1 MIGLRSAMTSK
12 LGHPISHGNAS
23 GGDEALQR
31 AMLALNSG
39 RPADAERIAA
49 DVLKTS
55 RRNVPALQVLA
66 NALLM
71 QNRIADAIVPLETAA
86 RGNHDPQIET
96 MLGIVLRQAGR
107 IEDALSWLKRA
118 VKRRPPHAPAFY
130 EFGCLL
136 SFLNRDEEAVE
147 AFNRGLDVAPL
158 VPQLSVQL
166 GYVLLRRKRYAEAKA
181 AFSRALANSAG
192 SPEALFGLAKVHQSA
207 GDNAAAA
214 GYFRQCLVGRPND
227 ADMWLQLGFCL
238 LELGDRAAGY
248 ECFRTA
254 TRGDP
259 QNYGNALSA
268 LVKSGRGRFWLK
280 PSRAAQYFQGAKS

>member
-12 LGHPISHGNAS
+12 LGHPVSRGNAS

-39 RPADAERIAA
+39 QPADAERIAA

-136 SFLNRDEEAVE
+136 SFLNRDKEAVE

-192 SPEALFGLAKVHQSA
+192 SPEALFGLAKVHQAA

-214 GYFRQCLVGRPND
+214 GYFRQCLVSRPND
-227 ADMWLQLGFCL
+227 ADMWLQLGYCL

-280 PSRAAQYFQGAKS
+280 PSGAAQYFRETKS

>member
-1 MIGLRSAMTSK
+1 MTSK
-12 LGHPISHGNAS
+12 LGHPVSHGGRS
-23 GGDEALQR
+23 GSDEALRR
-31 AMLALNSG
+31 AMLALDGG
-39 RPADAERIAA
+39 RPADAERVAA
-49 DVLKTS
+49 DVLKTN
-55 RRNVPALQVLA
+55 RRNVLALQVLA

-71 QNRIADAIVPLETAA
+71 QNRIADAIAPLETAA

-118 VKRRPPHAPAFY
+118 VKRRPPHAQAFY

-136 SFLNRDEEAVE
+136 SFLNRDDEAIE

-158 VPQLSVQL
+158 APQLSVQL
-166 GYVLLRRKRYAEAKA
+166 GYVLLRRKHYAEAKA
-181 AFSRALANSAG
+181 AFARALNNSAG
-192 SPEALFGLAKVHQSA
+192 SPEALYGLAKAHQA
-207 GDNAAAA
+207 VGDNAAAA
-214 GYFRQCLVGRPND
+214 GYFRQCLVSRPND

-268 LVKSGRGRFWLK
+268 MVKSGRGRFWLK
-280 PSRAAQYFQGAKS
+280 PSGAARYFRGAES

>member
-1 MIGLRSAMTSK
+1 MTSK
-12 LGHPISHGNAS
+12 LGHPVSHGGAS

-31 AMLALNSG
+31 AMFDLNSG
-39 RPADAERIAA
+39 HPADAERIAV
-49 DVLKTS
+49 DVLKTN
-55 RRNVPALQVLA
+55 RRNVLALQVLA
-66 NALLM
+66 NALLL
-71 QNRIADAIVPLETAA
+71 QNRIADAIAPLEVAA

-107 IEDALSWLKRA
+107 IEDALSWLARAGKRGPPRGAA
-118 VKRRPPHAPAFY
+118 VY
-130 EFGCLL
+130 LFGCLL

-147 AFNRGLDVAPL
+147 AFNRDLDVAPL
-158 VPQLSVQL
+158 MPQFSVQL
-166 GYVLLRRKRYAEAKA
+166 GYVLLRRKHHAEAKA
-181 AFSRALANSAG
+181 AFARALNNSAG
-192 SPEALFGLAKVHQSA
+192 SPEALYGLAKAHQA
-207 GDNAAAA
+207 IGDNAAAA
-214 GYFRQCLVGRPND
+214 GYFRQCLVSRPND

-268 LVKSGRGRFWLK
+268 MVKSGRGRFWLK
-280 PSRAAQYFQGAKS
+280 PSGAARYFRGAES

>member
-1 MIGLRSAMTSK
+1 MISLRSAMTSK
-12 LGHPISHGNAS
+12 LGHPVSHGGAS
-23 GGDEALQR
+23 GSDEALQR
-31 AMLALNSG
+31 AVLALNGG

-49 DVLKTS
+49 DVLKTN
-55 RRNVPALQVLA
+55 RRNVLALQVLA

-71 QNRIADAIVPLETAA
+71 QNRIADAIAPLETAA

-96 MLGIVLRQAGR
+96 MLGIVMRQDGR
-107 IEDALSWLKRA
+107 IEDALSWLTRA

-136 SFLNRDEEAVE
+136 SLLNRDEEAVE

-158 VPQLSVQL
+158 MPQFSVQL
-166 GYVLLRRKRYAEAKA
+166 GYVLLRRKHHAEAKA
-181 AFSRALANSAG
+181 AFARALNNSAG
-192 SPEALFGLAKVHQSA
+192 SPEALYGLAKAHQA
-207 GDNAAAA
+207 IGDNAAAA
-214 GYFRQCLVGRPND
+214 GYFRQCLVSRPND

-238 LELGDRAAGY
+238 LDLGDRAAGY

-268 LVKSGRGRFWLK
+268 LVKSGHGRFWLK
-280 PSRAAQYFQGAKS
+280 PSGAARYFRGAKS

>member
-1 MIGLRSAMTSK
+1 MTSRP
-12 LGHPISHGNAS
+12 GHQVTRGGAN

-31 AMLALNSG
+31 AMFALNSA

-49 DVLKTS
+49 DTLKTNPRS
-55 RRNVPALQVLA
+55 VPALQVLV

-71 QNRIADAIVPLETAA
+71 QNRIADAIAPLEAAA

-107 IEDALSWLKRA
+107 VEDALSWLKRA

-136 SFLNRDEEAVE
+136 SFLNRDDEAFE

-158 VPQLSVQL
+158 MPQLSVQL
-166 GYVLLRRKRYAEAKA
+166 GYVLLRRKRYAQAKA
-181 AFSRALANSAG
+181 AFARALNNSAG
-192 SPEALFGLAKVHQSA
+192 SPEALYGLAKAHQA
-207 GDNAAAA
+207 VGDNVAAA
-214 GYFRQCLVGRPND
+214 GYFRQCLMSRPND
-227 ADMWLQLGFCL
+227 ADMWLHLGYCL
-238 LELGDRAAGY
+238 LDLGDRAAGY
-248 ECFRTA
+248 ECFRAA

-268 LVKSGRGRFWLK
+268 LVKSGRGRFWLR
-280 PSRAAQYFQGAKS
+280 PSVAAQYFRGAKS

>member
-1 MIGLRSAMTSK
+1 MTSK
-12 LGHPISHGNAS
+12 LGHQVSHGGAS
-23 GGDEALQR
+23 ASAAALQR
-31 AMLALNSG
+31 AVIALNG
-39 RPADAERIAA
+39 GQPADAERIAT
-49 DVLKTS
+49 DVLKTN
-55 RRNVPALQVLA
+55 RRHVMALQILA
-66 NALLM
+66 NALLL
-71 QNRIADAIVPLETAA
+71 QNRIADAIAPLEAAA

-107 IEDALSWLKRA
+107 IEDALSELKRA

-130 EFGCLL
+130 EYGCLL

-158 VPQLSVQL
+158 MPQLSVQL
-166 GYVLLRRKRYAEAKA
+166 GYVLLRRKRYAQAKT
-181 AFSRALANSAG
+181 AFGRALANAAG
-192 SPEALFGLAKVHQSA
+192 SPEALFGLAKVHQA
-207 GDNAAAA
+207 IGDNAAAA
-214 GYFRQCLVGRPND
+214 GYFRQCLMSRPND
-227 ADMWLQLGFCL
+227 ADMWLQLGYCL

-280 PSRAAQYFQGAKS
+280 PSGAAQYFGGAKS

>member
-1 MIGLRSAMTSK
+1 MISLRGAMTSK
-12 LGHPISHGNAS
+12 LGHPVSHGGAS
-23 GGDEALQR
+23 GGDAAPQR

-39 RPADAERIAA
+39 RPADAELAAA
-49 DVLKTS
+49 DVLKTN
-55 RRNVPALQVLA
+55 RRNVTALQVLA

-71 QNRIADAIVPLETAA
+71 QNRIADAIAPLETAA

-96 MLGIVLRQAGR
+96 MLGIVLRQAGK
-107 IEDALSWLKRA
+107 IEDALSWLERA
-118 VKRRPPHAPAFY
+118 VKRRPPHVPAFY
-130 EFGCLL
+130 EYGCLL
-136 SFLNRDEEAVE
+136 SFLNRDDEAVE

-158 VPQLSVQL
+158 TPQLSVQL
-166 GYVLLRRKRYAEAKA
+166 GYVLLRRKHYAEAKA
-181 AFSRALANSAG
+181 AFARALNNSAG
-192 SPEALFGLAKVHQSA
+192 SPEALYGLAKAHQA
-207 GDNAAAA
+207 VGDNAAAA
-214 GYFRQCLVGRPND
+214 GYFRQCLVSRPND

-268 LVKSGRGRFWLK
+268 MVKSGRGRFWLK
-280 PSRAAQYFQGAKS
+280 PSRAAQYFRG

>member
-12 LGHPISHGNAS
+12 LGHPVSRGNAS

-49 DVLKTS
+49 DILKTS

-107 IEDALSWLKRA
+107 IEDALSWFTRA

-136 SFLNRDEEAVE
+136 SFLNRDEEAVK

-166 GYVLLRRKRYAEAKA
+166 GYVLLRRKRYAEAKT

-192 SPEALFGLAKVHQSA
+192 SPEALFGLAKVHQAA

-214 GYFRQCLVGRPND
+214 GYFRQCLVSRPND
-227 ADMWLQLGFCL
+227 ADMWLQLGYCL

-280 PSRAAQYFQGAKS
+280 PSRAAQYFRGTKS

>member
-1 MIGLRSAMTSK
+1 MTSK

-49 DVLKTS
+49 DILKTS

-71 QNRIADAIVPLETAA
+71 QNRIADAIAPLETAA

-166 GYVLLRRKRYAEAKA
+166 GYVLLRRKRYAEAKT

-192 SPEALFGLAKVHQSA
+192 SPEALFGLAKVHQAA

-214 GYFRQCLVGRPND
+214 GYFRQCLVSRPND
-227 ADMWLQLGFCL
+227 ADMWLQLGYCL

-268 LVKSGRGRFWLK
+268 LVKSGHGRFWLK
-280 PSRAAQYFQGAKS
+280 PSGVAQYFRGIKS

>member
-1 MIGLRSAMTSK
+1 MTSK
-12 LGHPISHGNAS
+12 LGHPVSRGGAS

-31 AMLALNSG
+31 AMFALNSG
-39 RPADAERIAA
+39 HPADAERIAV
-49 DVLKTS
+49 DVLKTN
-55 RRNVPALQVLA
+55 RRNVVALQVLA

-71 QNRIADAIVPLETAA
+71 QNRIADAIAPLETAA
-86 RGNHDPQIET
+86 RGNHDPQLET

-107 IEDALSWLKRA
+107 VEDALSWFKRA
-118 VKRRPPHAPAFY
+118 VKRRPPHPPAFY

-136 SFLNRDEEAVE
+136 SFLNRDEEAIE
-147 AFNRGLDVAPL
+147 AFNCGLDVAPL
-158 VPQLSVQL
+158 MPQLSVQL
-166 GYVLLRRKRYAEAKA
+166 GYVLLRRKRYAEAKT
-181 AFSRALANSAG
+181 AFGRALANSAAT
-192 SPEALFGLAKVHQSA
+192 PEALFGLAKVHQA
-207 GDNAAAA
+207 IGDNAAAA
-214 GYFRQCLVGRPND
+214 GYFRQCLVSRPND
-227 ADMWLQLGFCL
+227 ADMWLQLGYCL

-280 PSRAAQYFQGAKS
+280 PSGAAQYFRGAKS

>member
-1 MIGLRSAMTSK
+1 MISLRSAMTSK
-12 LGHPISHGNAS
+12 LGHPVSHGDAS

-49 DVLKTS
+49 DILKTN
-55 RRNVPALQVLA
+55 RRNVPALQILA

-107 IEDALSWLKRA
+107 IEDALSWFTRA

-192 SPEALFGLAKVHQSA
+192 SPEALFGLAKVHQAA

-214 GYFRQCLVGRPND
+214 GYFRQCLVSRPND
-227 ADMWLQLGFCL
+227 ADMWLQLGYCL

-268 LVKSGRGRFWLK
+268 LVKSGHGRFWLK
-280 PSRAAQYFQGAKS
+280 PSGVAQYFRGIKS

>member
-1 MIGLRSAMTSK
+1 MTSK
-12 LGHPISHGNAS
+12 PGHQVSLGGAS
-23 GGDEALQR
+23 GGDAALQR
-31 AMLALNSG
+31 AMIALNSG
-39 RPADAERIAA
+39 HPADAGRIAT
-49 DVLKTS
+49 DVLKTN
-55 RRNVPALQVLA
+55 RRNVLALQVLA

-71 QNRIADAIVPLETAA
+71 QNRIADAIAPLETAA

-107 IEDALSWLKRA
+107 VEDALSWLKRA

-158 VPQLSVQL
+158 MPQLAVQL
-166 GYVLLRRKRYAEAKA
+166 GYVLLRRKRHAEAKT
-181 AFSRALANSAG
+181 AFGRALANAAG
-192 SPEALFGLAKVHQSA
+192 SPEALFGLAKVHQA
-207 GDNAAAA
+207 VGDNAAAA
-214 GYFRQCLVGRPND
+214 GYFRQCLTSRPND
-227 ADMWLQLGFCL
+227 ADMWLQLGYCL
-238 LELGDRAAGY
+238 LELGDREAGL

-259 QNYGNALSA
+259 QNHGNALSA
-268 LVKSGRGRFWLK
+268 LVKSGHGRFWLK
-280 PSRAAQYFQGAKS
+280 PSGAAQYFQGTKS

>member
-1 MIGLRSAMTSK
+1 MTSK
-12 LGHPISHGNAS
+12 LGHPVSHGGAS

-31 AMLALNSG
+31 AVIALNSG
-39 RPADAERIAA
+39 HPADAERIAA
-49 DVLKTS
+49 DILKTN
-55 RRNVPALQVLA
+55 RRNVLALQVLA

-71 QNRIADAIVPLETAA
+71 QNRIADAIAPLEVAA

-118 VKRRPPHAPAFY
+118 VKRRPPHAQPFY

-158 VPQLSVQL
+158 MPQFSVQL
-166 GYVLLRRKRYAEAKA
+166 GYVLLRRKRYAEAKT
-181 AFSRALANSAG
+181 AFGRALANSAG
-192 SPEALFGLAKVHQSA
+192 SPEALFGLAKVHQA
-207 GDNAAAA
+207 VGDNAAAA
-214 GYFRQCLVGRPND
+214 GYFRQCLTSRPND
-227 ADMWLQLGFCL
+227 ADMWLQLGYCL
-238 LELGDRAAGY
+238 LELGDREAGL

-259 QNYGNALSA
+259 KSHGNALSA
-268 LVKSGRGRFWLK
+268 LVKSGHGQFWLK
-280 PSRAAQYFQGAKS
+280 PSGAAQYFQGMKR

>member
-1 MIGLRSAMTSK
+1 MTSK
-12 LGHPISHGNAS
+12 LGHPASHGGAS
-23 GGDEALQR
+23 GGEEALQR
-31 AMLALNSG
+31 AMFALNSG
-39 RPADAERIAA
+39 RPADAERIAVEA
-49 DVLKTS
+49 LKTN
-55 RRNVPALQVLA
+55 RRNIVALQVLA

-71 QNRIADAIVPLETAA
+71 QNRIADAIAPLETAT

-107 IEDALSWLKRA
+107 IEDALSWLGRA

-136 SFLNRDEEAVE
+136 SFLNRDAEAVE

-158 VPQLSVQL
+158 MPQLSVQL
-166 GYVLLRRKRYAEAKA
+166 GYVLLRGKHYAEAKA
-181 AFSRALANSAG
+181 AFARALSNSAG
-192 SPEALFGLAKVHQSA
+192 SPEALFGLAKTHQA
-207 GDNAAAA
+207 VGDNAAAA
-214 GYFRQCLVGRPND
+214 GYFRQCLMSRPND
-227 ADMWLQLGFCL
+227 ADMWLQLGYCL

-259 QNYGNALSA
+259 QGYGNALSA
-268 LVKSGRGRFWLK
+268 LVKSGRGRFWLR
-280 PSRAAQYFQGAKS
+280 PSRAAQYLQGVKC

>member
-1 MIGLRSAMTSK
+1 MISLRSAMTSK

-49 DVLKTS
+49 DILKTS

-107 IEDALSWLKRA
+107 IEDALSWFTRA

-192 SPEALFGLAKVHQSA
+192 SPEALFGLAKVHQAA

-214 GYFRQCLVGRPND
+214 GYFRQCLVSRPND